1 MIRLATKEDI
11 PEMLRMG
18 ESFFNASGYGD
29 LTTFNK
35 EDTEGLFIKLIDEGW
50 LLTDGIST
58 MLGFVVFPMFMNN
71 STVVAQEL
79 FWWVDEKARGSR
91 AGVEILKKAEELAK
105 ENGATAMM
113 MLSIDELNGNSVN
126 KLYERLGYS
135 RREQTY
141 MRAL

>member
-29 LTTFNK
+29 LTTFSK
-35 EDTEGLFIKLIDEGW
+35 EDTESLFIKLIDEGW
-50 LLTDGIST
+50 LLTDGVST
-58 MLGFVVFPMFMNN
+58 LLGFVVFPMFMNN
-71 STVVAQEL
+71 STIVAQEL
-79 FWWVDEKARGSR
+79 FWWVDESVRGSR
-91 AGVEILKKAEELAK
+91 VGVEILKKAEELAK

-113 MLSIDELNGNSVN
+113 MLSINELNGDSVN

>member
-35 EDTEGLFIKLIDEGW
+35 EDTESLFIKLIGEGW

-79 FWWVDEKARGSR
+79 FWWVDESARGSR
-91 AGVEILKKAEELAK
+91 VGIEILKKAEELAK

-113 MLSIDELNGNSVN
+113 MLSINELNGDSVN

-141 MRAL
+141 MRVL